1 MTDYVVLLGPPGSGK
16 GTQAKRL
23 SAGLGMPHV
32 STGDL
37 FRAMKEQDTLLARK
51 VREIM
56 ARGELV
62 PDETTLMVLE
72 ERLKEGD
79 CQEHGAIL
87 DGVPRTVPQAEALE
101 KMLAQM
107 GARVAAVMLMS
118 ISEDEAVRRISG
130 RRSCPVCQRIYHV
143 EFDPPRVA
151 GRCDNDGAELIQR
164 EDDQAE
170 VVRRRYQEYQR
181 KTAPLVDYYRQK
193 GLLNEID
200 ANRPIEEITPD
211 MIAVIRQAVGG

>member
-1 MTDYVVLLGPPGSGK
+1 MADYVVLLGPPGSGK

-23 SAGLGMPHV
+23 SAELGMPHV

-37 FRAMKEQDTLLARK
+37 FRAMRDQDTPLARK

-79 CQEHGAIL
+79 CQAHGAIL

-101 KMLAQM
+101 EMLAQM

-118 ISEDEAVRRISG
+118 VSEDEAVRRISG

-151 GRCDNDGAELIQR
+151 GRCDADGAELIQR
-164 EDDQAE
+164 EDDKEE
-170 VVRRRYQEYQR
+170 VVRRRYQEYLR

-193 GLLNEID
+193 GLLSEID
-200 ANRPIEEITPD
+200 AERPIEEITPH
-211 MIAVIRQAVGG
+211 MMAVIRQAVG